1 MSLAPDTFAYTVTKD
16 GRIRISHGGRVVTTV
31 AGQAASR
38 LSERLKGASEADAQQ
53 LLARATGNFK
63 RGNERR

>member
-1 MSLAPDTFAYTVTKD
+1 MSLAPDTFKYTVTKD
-16 GRIRISHGGRVVTTV
+16 GQVRISFRGRIVTTV
-31 AGQAASR
+31 TGQAAAR
-38 LSERLKGASEADAQQ
+38 LSERLKGASEADKQQ